1 MNEQALQ
8 VRMLGSF
15 SIRWM
20 DNAEL
25 SDNSLMFFFR
35 NDPSFRT
42 SCPIRF
48 FGSLFF
54 TICNPAKD
62 IFHSFVPVYI
72 FQKIFAVFL
81 AFLLFVW

>member
-25 SDNSLMFFFR
+25 SDNSNRMRKIWLLLAYLIYRRACVSQEGSSLCSGMKKRARQPCWRAENHLF
-35 NDPSFRT
+35 PYPLHVKRT
-42 SCPIRF
+42 
-48 FGSLFF
+48 G
-54 TICNPAKD
+54 
-62 IFHSFVPVYI
+62 
-72 FQKIFAVFL
+72 
-81 AFLLFVW
+81 